1 MMAPDRRAFN
11 ACGALIFN
19 VFLYLQVEVCHGDE
33 LEVYVHPDGI
43 LPTILFLRDHHYS
56 QFLNLSDL
64 TCVDVPT
71 RPYRFEV
78 KFNSFNNMM
87 KP

>member
-1 MMAPDRRAFN
+1 MLWHLCPSDT
-11 ACGALIFN
+11 
-19 VFLYLQVEVCHGDE
+19 FLDFCVHVCISTFQVDLCHGDE

-43 LPTILFLRDHHYS
+43 IPTILFLRDHHYA

-64 TCVDVPT
+64 TCVDVPA

-78 KFNSFNNMM
+78 KHFTFITT
-87 KP
+87 